1 MHASFIV
8 STPEG
13 WGYLKYINRRNL
25 ILYKTYIHKATPDDL
40 ENIPIQIY
48 HYFCTMSPTSLHLQQ
63 MSIATLLLV
72 LQNEMYGHHTTD
84 NFKFK
89 T

>member
-1 MHASFIV
+1 MYATFIV

-25 ILYKTYIHKATPDDL
+25 ILYKTYVHKATPHDL

-48 HYFCTMSPTSLHLQQ
+48 HYFCTMSPTDVNSNTTT
-63 MSIATLLLV
+63 STA
-72 LQNEMYGHHTTD
+72 NEIYTPY
-84 NFKFK
+84 NR
-89 T
+89 